1 VAEWLKAHAWKACIQ
16 QCIGGSNP
24 FLSAKQNPAK
34 VGFFIFKSTQ
44 VHLWGFKN
52 KKNQAAQQHR
62 DVVLSISPKGIIRL
76 TDVLLTGN
84 MIHRA

>member
-1 VAEWLKAHAWKACIQ
+1 LQRGKR
-16 QCIGGSNP
+16 SRP

>member
-1 VAEWLKAHAWKACIQ
+1 
-16 QCIGGSNP
+16 
-24 FLSAKQNPAK
+24 

>member
-1 VAEWLKAHAWKACIQ
+1 
-16 QCIGGSNP
+16 
-24 FLSAKQNPAK
+24 

-62 DVVLSISPKGIIRL
+62 DVVLSISPKGIIRF
-76 TDVLLTGN
+76 TDALLTGK